1 MKSVISNYDK
11 ANHYYNIKCRIC
23 DKEIKS
29 PSLTNIVFSWL
40 KKLKISQIRSE
51 VRTVDSKSINTG
63 SNPVSGAKLE
73 NINANQF
80 DLSKICVIL
89 YIVENDENN
98 V

>member
-1 MKSVISNYDK
+1 M
-11 ANHYYNIKCRIC
+11 
-23 DKEIKS
+23 
-29 PSLTNIVFSWL
+29 
-40 KKLKISQIRSE
+40 SQIRSE

-63 SNPVSGAKLE
+63 SNPVSGAKLK
-73 NINANQF
+73 NINTNQF

>member
-1 MKSVISNYDK
+1 MYLRPI
-11 ANHYYNIKCRIC
+11 
-23 DKEIKS
+23 E
-29 PSLTNIVFSWL
+29 SWL
-40 KKLKISQIRSE
+40 GMVINSQSPCQIRSE

-63 SNPVSGAKLE
+63 SNPVSGAKLK
-73 NINANQF
+73 NINTNQF